1 MKNKT
6 GREQEKQERRPSSNP
21 NRLESAIVLRP
32 SVNTTSHENGTRVMV
47 KRSHDALGES
57 SHPPSAGGGTIHKR
71 TVGMT
76 FSPLG
81 RVTVSYPNSA
91 FPILDAAQLT
101 VYLPMDLPHP
111 CPSVASTKDRFND
124 SIQPLQGQPEVV
136 FKDNAKEQEAQGV
149 EEPAAVFD
157 PTRLTVDLPM
167 DQPRPYSSPVCNKD
181 GSDNLHGEVV
191 EDNAEEL
198 AAQGVEAAA
207 KPRPDMQPC
216 GTTYTPFG
224 QMICSYTDPE
234 SPTLDPVRPN
244 LWYKT
249 PWHEKS
255 MRQYFEY
262 TVLNLMELAEFRTVS

>member
-1 MKNKT
+1 MKNKS
-6 GREQEKQERRPSSNP
+6 GREQERQERRPSSNP
-21 NRLESAIVLRP
+21 NRLENAIALRP
-32 SVNTTSHENGTRVMV
+32 STNTTSPANGTRVMV

-57 SHPPSAGGGTIHKR
+57 SHPPSAGGGTTHKR

-81 RVTVSYPNSA
+81 RVIVSYPNSA
-91 FPILDAAQLT
+91 FPIFDAAQLT
-101 VYLPMDLPHP
+101 VYIPMDLPQP

-149 EEPAAVFD
+149 EEPAAVAAKPLSDIYGGATTHKRPLFD

-167 DQPRPYSSPVCNKD
+167 DPPRPYSSPVSNKD
-181 GSDNLHGEVV
+181 GSENLHREVF

-216 GTTYTPFG
+216 GTTYSPFG
-224 QMICSYTDPE
+224 QMICSYPNPE
-234 SPTLDPVRPN
+234 SPC
-244 LWYKT
+244 KK
-249 PWHEKS
+249 E
-255 MRQYFEY
+255 
-262 TVLNLMELAEFRTVS
+262 